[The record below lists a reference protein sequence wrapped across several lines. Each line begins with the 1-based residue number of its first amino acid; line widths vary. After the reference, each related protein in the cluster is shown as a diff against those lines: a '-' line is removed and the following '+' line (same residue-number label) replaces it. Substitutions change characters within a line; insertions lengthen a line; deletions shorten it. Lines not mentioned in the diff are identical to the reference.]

1 MGWNDSGNEKDPW
14 GGKQEPPDL
23 DEALKRFQQKLKKS
37 FMGGKGR
44 GGSNDETTP
53 PGGGFIIGI
62 VFAAL
67 FVIWLLSGI
76 FIVQPAEQAAI
87 LRFGKY
93 VNTVGSGPHWIP
105 RIISTKIIR
114 NVESVMDYS
123 YSGQML
129 TSDENLVQVSLAVQY
144 RIADLKNYLFEVTDP
159 QESLRQATSSALRQ
173 VIGTTTLNEI
183 ITEGRETWGASVQ
196 TSLEAILN
204 RYKVGIMVVSVSPQP
219 ARAPESVQDAFDDA
233 IKAQEDEKRF
243 IEQAKAY
250 EAQVVPIAKG
260 QAKRIFQEARAYVE
274 QAVNK
279 AEGDVAEFIALLSP
293 YKNAP
298 KVTSDRM
305 YFDTMQQV
313 LSQSSKIIVDGKSGN
328 LMYLPLEK
336 LVNQKGMSSQ
346 IMSLDDS
353 QNKQLDEMQNSIS
366 SGRQQIRKTYSQ
378 GEDI

>member
-1 MGWNDSGNEKDPW
+1 MGWNDSGNDKDPW

-23 DEALKRFQQKLKKS
+23 DEALKKFQQKLKKS
-37 FMGGKGR
+37 FLGGKGK
-44 GGSNDETTP
+44 GGDSDETSP
-53 PGGGFIIGI
+53 PGGGFIVGI
-62 VFAAL
+62 VLAAL
-67 FVIWLLSGI
+67 FVIWVISGI
-76 FIVQPAEQAAI
+76 FIVQPAEQAVI

-93 VNTVGSGPHWIP
+93 VKTVGSGPHWIP
-105 RIISTKIIR
+105 RIISTKIVR
-114 NVESVMDYS
+114 NVERVMDYS

-144 RIADLKNYLFEVTDP
+144 RIADLQNFLFEVTDP

-196 TSLEAILN
+196 TSLDAILK

-219 ARAPESVQDAFDDA
+219 ARAPESVQDAFDDT

-243 IEQAKAY
+243 IEQARAY

-260 QAKRIFQEARAYVE
+260 QAKRVAEEARAYVE
-274 QAVNK
+274 QIVNK
-279 AEGDVAEFIALLSP
+279 AEGDVAEFIALLTP
-293 YKNAP
+293 FKTAP

-305 YFDTMQQV
+305 YFDTMQKV

-336 LVNQKGMSSQ
+336 LTGQRMLPSQ
-346 IMSLDDS
+346 IMSMEDA
-353 QNKQLDEMQNSIS
+353 QQKQLTDLKNSIS
-366 SGRQQIRKTYSQ
+366 SSRQQIRKTY